1 MRGFF
6 AQNEASQMS
15 NQPAT
20 CPDCNGPLGEI
31 TLLDST
37 GPQVGSTDQPY
48 IPLTY
53 RTPDDSKHWLTT
65 DFEKSGI
72 VRSMA
77 CAECG
82 RIFLYT
88 RRRP

>member
-1 MRGFF
+1 MSTRTYRLRM
-6 AQNEASQMS
+6 ASPIT
-15 NQPAT
+15 N

-37 GPQVGSTDQPY
+37 GKEVGGLESSY

-53 RTPDDSKHWLTT
+53 TTPDSSKHWLTA
-65 DFEKSGI
+65 DFAKSGL

-77 CAECG
+77 CSDCG

-88 RRRP
+88 QPKR